1 MGKKFID
8 ASVGDTIYS
17 ITISNYS
24 SAPKKRNCEKAY
36 QLLGK
41 SFALENF
48 KKLSVS
54 EQTIISK
61 IDIEGG
67 YVYFDCKTKY
77 DGIYRR
83 LKADPHSTCSLV
95 HGVGSQDSHTVYS
108 TDINDAVEEAKKV
121 IDAIKILEKNRMIN
135 KIECCNNM
143 LKTLES
149 YEAKI

>member
-8 ASVGDTIYS
+8 TSVGDTIYS
-17 ITISNYS
+17 ITIRDYS

-36 QLLGK
+36 QLLGE
-41 SFALENF
+41 SFALESF

-54 EQTIISK
+54 EQTITSK
-61 IDIEGG
+61 IDTEGG
-67 YVYFDCKTKY
+67 YLILDTWCCGVYK
-77 DGIYRR
+77 R
-83 LKADPHSTCSLV
+83 LKADPHSTCLIFNGF
-95 HGVGSQDSHTVYS
+95 HSHIIYS
-108 TDINDAVEEAKKV
+108 TNIGDAVEEAKKV

-149 YEAKI
+149 YETKI